1 MAELTHQNQELR
13 EINLRQHREGYAEG
27 QAQNQKDRGG
37 NAEPESQS
45 RGTAS
50 LRVSHLEKE
59 IDQMR
64 KAMDEMR
71 ENMRRKNHVD
81 NLLHRTDSPFIA
93 SINSHPQSFKFKMPS
108 LDSYDG
114 THDLC
119 GHIATFKT
127 IIHLQ
132 RVPNEIMCRAFPTTL
147 KG

>member
-1 MAELTHQNQELR
+1 MEHKN
-13 EINLRQHREGYAEG
+13 
-27 QAQNQKDRGG
+27 
-37 NAEPESQS
+37 QS

-50 LRVSHLEKE
+50 RRVSHLEKE
-59 IDQMR
+59 MDQMR

-71 ENMRRKNHVD
+71 ENMRRKNPVD
-81 NLLHRTDSPFIA
+81 NLLHRTDSLFIA
-93 SINSHPQSFKFKMPS
+93 SINSHHLSFKFKMPS

-114 THDLC
+114 THDPC

-147 KG
+147 KGLA